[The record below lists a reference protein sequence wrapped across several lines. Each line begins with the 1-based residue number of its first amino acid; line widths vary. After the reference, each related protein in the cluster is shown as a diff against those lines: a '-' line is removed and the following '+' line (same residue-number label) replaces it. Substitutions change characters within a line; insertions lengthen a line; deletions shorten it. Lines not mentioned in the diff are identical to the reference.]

1 MMMPVESSETAQGS
15 PLSLGNVATMAVAE
29 GQTLSRGKRMRNY
42 FAYTLG
48 LVPPTVS
55 PKGMHHDWAKMAA
68 GVELEA
74 YRQDGAVLK
83 GMCLVAGE
91 AAHGDTSSSWVR
103 SAVVGPVVGYISGH
117 MAAHSVRLVGDNY

>member
-1 MMMPVESSETAQGS
+1 
-15 PLSLGNVATMAVAE
+15 
-29 GQTLSRGKRMRNY
+29 MRNY

-48 LVPPTVS
+48 LAPPTVS
-55 PKGMHHDWAKMAA
+55 PKGMHRGWAKMAA

-91 AAHGDTSSSWVR
+91 TAHGDTSSSWVR

-117 MAAHSVRLVGDNY
+117 MAAHTVRLVGDNY